1 MLNFVGYIVPSLTI
15 RTYLLEVGASIS
27 NMPHLFPPL
36 LPLFFF
42 FGHVEK
48 HVDLS
53 SPARDLTC
61 APCSESV
68 KS

>member
-1 MLNFVGYIVPSLTI
+1 MLNFVGYIVPSLVI
-15 RTYLLEVGASIS
+15 RTYLLQVGASIS
-27 NMPHLFPPL
+27 NYFPPYFL
-36 LPLFFF
+36 FFFF

-53 SPARDLTC
+53 CPARDLTC